1 MFRTPATRSLAGRV
15 PLSGSASC
23 LGRRTFTRARNAP
36 SGRAV
41 ENLNVHQLSQRA
53 HEYQRNRRVF
63 LTMGAVASGVAFL
76 YTAWELKKALSN
88 PTRLDSSLPSTDALQ
103 ASDAAER
110 KVVLHDEQGREI
122 VPTGNSTVPDFPR
135 TIEVPSYGPEGELA
149 GTVSAST
156 PTEYTLVGLGLRTVS
171 FLSIQV
177 YVVGYYVA
185 TADIASLQSALVKKV
200 NPMATTLIPGEKDH
214 LRNALLDPVEGQET
228 WSELLDRGIPARSV
242 FRVVPVRDTDFHHL
256 RDGFVRAIQAN
267 HPSTGPGDDAFGEA
281 VRDFRAL
288 FNRGS
293 VPKKRELLLM
303 RDGSGRLHIAYDDG
317 KKGGS
322 KLLGTVNSP
331 ELSKA
336 LWLNYLAG
344 KKVASEPA
352 RKSIVE
358 GIMEFVERPVGTVAT
373 QVV

>member
-1 MFRTPATRSLAGRV
+1 M
-15 PLSGSASC
+15 
-23 LGRRTFTRARNAP
+23 
-36 SGRAV
+36 
-41 ENLNVHQLSQRA
+41 
-53 HEYQRNRRVF
+53 F
-63 LTMGAVASGVAFL
+63 LTAGAFASAVAFV
-76 YTAWELKKALSN
+76 YTGWKLKEALAKN
-88 PTRLDSSLPSTDALQ
+88 PTKLDSSLPSTDALL

-110 KVVLHDEQGREI
+110 KVVLHDEEGREI
-122 VPTGNSTVPDFPR
+122 VPTNNSTVPYFPR
-135 TIEVPSYGPEGELA
+135 TIALPSYSSTSPETLPSSGTPSDGSPRAAVLA
-149 GTVSAST
+149 PGSPASPPT
-156 PTEYTLVGLGLRTVS
+156 STTTEYTLVGLGVRTVS

-185 TADIASLQSALVKKV
+185 TSDIASLQSALVKKV
-200 NPMATTLIPGEKDH
+200 NPMATTLIPGEKDD
-214 LRNALLDPVEGQET
+214 LRNALLDPVEGEET

-267 HPSTGPGDDAFGEA
+267 HTSTGPGDDGFGEA

-293 VPKKRELLLM
+293 VPKRNEMLLM

-322 KLLGTVNSP
+322 KLLGTV
-331 ELSKA
+331 EDAQLSKA